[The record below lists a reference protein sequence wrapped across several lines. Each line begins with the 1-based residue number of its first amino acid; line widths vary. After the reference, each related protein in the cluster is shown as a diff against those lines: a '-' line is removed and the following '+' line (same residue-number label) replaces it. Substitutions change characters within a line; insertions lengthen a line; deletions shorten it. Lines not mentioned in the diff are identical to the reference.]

1 MTVGLDDGA
10 ENYLVLQRKAQ
21 LFPAVTL
28 AAYRLHRIPVWRDR
42 APVDPQPVFDA
53 LEDVV
58 VQATFFGDETLNVR
72 LESVLVSGRSLVETV
87 RMIQDSSRPG
97 FGGTVQERHRGDD
110 DAARQKLQDTIESFV
125 TAARADLRIEG
136 AWRSALGNPPAT

>member
-10 ENYLVLQRKAQ
+10 ENYLVLQRKGQ

-53 LEDVV
+53 LEDTV
-58 VQATFFGDETLNVR
+58 VQATFFGDDNLNAVLGR
-72 LESVLVSGRSLVETV
+72 LLDTARSFVDTV
-87 RMIQDSSRPG
+87 RMIQDASRPG
-97 FGGTVQERHRGDD
+97 FGGTVQEDHRGDD
-110 DAARQKLQDTIESFV
+110 NAARQKLQNTIEGFV
-125 TAARADLRIEG
+125 IVARADLRIEG
-136 AWRSALGNPPAT
+136 SWRSTFGDPPAT